1 MEDSIVEILEA
12 MCADYQIVECASE
25 LADTAQF
32 CEHYGYRLD
41 ESANAIL
48 IVGKGDPRVYA
59 LCVVLATTQVDVNK
73 QARRKLG
80 VKKASFASPDETIE
94 LTGMTLGGVTPFGL
108 PASLPIWIDSRVV
121 ECSKVIVG
129 GGSRNRKIY
138 TNPEVLAA
146 LPSAEIVEDLAKD
159 RPITYAV
166 GFTMLLVV
174 KEYKCPSY

>member
-12 MCADYQIVECASE
+12 MCADYQIVECAPE

-80 VKKASFASPDETIE
+80 VKKASFASPDETIK

-159 RPITYAV
+159 RPII
-166 GFTMLLVV
+166 
-174 KEYKCPSY
+174 

>member
-12 MCADYQIVECASE
+12 MCADYQIVECAPE

-138 TNPEVLAA
+138 TNPEVLEA

-159 RPITYAV
+159 RPII
-166 GFTMLLVV
+166 
-174 KEYKCPSY
+174 

>member
-1 MEDSIVEILEA
+1 MEDSIIEILEA
-12 MCADYQIVECASE
+12 MCADYQIVECAPE

-80 VKKASFASPDETIE
+80 VKKASFASPDETIK

-108 PASLPIWIDSRVV
+108 PASLPIWIDSRVL

-159 RPITYAV
+159 RPIT
-166 GFTMLLVV
+166 
-174 KEYKCPSY
+174 

>member
-12 MCADYQIVECASE
+12 MCADYQIIECAPE

-94 LTGMTLGGVTPFGL
+94 LTGMTLGGVTPCGL
-108 PASLPIWIDSRVV
+108 PTSLPIWIDSRVV

-159 RPITYAV
+159 RPII
-166 GFTMLLVV
+166 
-174 KEYKCPSY
+174 